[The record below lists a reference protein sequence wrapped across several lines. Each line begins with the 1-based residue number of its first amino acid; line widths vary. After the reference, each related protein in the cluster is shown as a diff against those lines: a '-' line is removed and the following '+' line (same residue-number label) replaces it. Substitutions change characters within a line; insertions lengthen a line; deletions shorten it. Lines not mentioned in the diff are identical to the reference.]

1 MESINIE
8 KIMQEIREEI
18 TEKGYTNDMLSF
30 NDIIL
35 DSSDLSVS
43 KFDKVR
49 FNEDLYSLNRSWDVK
64 VYHPIFD
71 NGSLKSKILTFIKKV
86 IRKSV
91 KFYVEPITTEQNAFN
106 AATVKLFNMME
117 CYISENK
124 RNEELQETVE
134 NLKKEI
140 EELKKQCSDK

>member
-1 MESINIE
+1 MENINIE

-49 FNEDLYSLNRSWDVK
+49 FNEDLYSLNHFWDVK
-64 VYHPIFD
+64 AYRPIVD
-71 NGSLKSKILTFIKKV
+71 NGSLKSKVITFIRKV

-91 KFYVEPITTEQNAFN
+91 KFYVEPITAEQNAFN
-106 AATVKLFNMME
+106 AVTVRLFNMME

-124 RNEELQETVE
+124 KNAELLATIE

-140 EELKKQCSDK
+140 EELKEKCCDK